1 MEKLVYLLWGDA
13 AAGSDHY
20 RDLLVD
26 TVAPEL
32 LDRGVAQLTI
42 DVDDAA
48 SDVASPVPTPSGEQ
62 PHVAAVSVW
71 LPANDRRGPVEEV
84 LATTGLR
91 SAGYLVSGAVYTD
104 YGDNEWGAERSWGA
118 GERSPSVLT
127 VCLIHRPPDA
137 DPTEWVRHWHGVQSP
152 VSAEIQPRMRYVR
165 NEVVRPLTDGAP
177 EVHGIVE
184 EAWPSGQH
192 IIDPMLFFN
201 GFGDRDLMNAN
212 IGRMIDSVGAFID
225 MDRMRNVTMSEY
237 LWP

>member
-32 LDRGVAQLTI
+32 RDRGVAQLTI

-84 LATTGLR
+84 LPPPGSGPPGTWCRVLCTPTTATT
-91 SAGYLVSGAVYTD
+91 SGA
-104 YGDNEWGAERSWGA
+104 
-118 GERSPSVLT
+118 PSA
-127 VCLIHRPPDA
+127 R
-137 DPTEWVRHWHGVQSP
+137 GVPGS
-152 VSAEIQPRMRYVR
+152 
-165 NEVVRPLTDGAP
+165 
-177 EVHGIVE
+177 
-184 EAWPSGQH
+184 
-192 IIDPMLFFN
+192 
-201 GFGDRDLMNAN
+201 DR
-212 IGRMIDSVGAFID
+212 R
-225 MDRMRNVTMSEY
+225 RC
-237 LWP
+237 